1 MCLGGNPDPEE
12 PMYIDAEECADL
24 CAVNVEEWN
33 EWGADSRTPPYVV
46 IDGQAQWEREAVE
59 NWLMCHLPLHKV
71 LDIIPWVMC

>member
-24 CAVNVEEWN
+24 CEVDVEEWD
-33 EWGADSRTPPYVV
+33 EWVEEFRTPPYIM
-46 IDGQAQWEREAVE
+46 IDGKAHWKREEVE
-59 NWLMCHLPLHKV
+59 IWLIHHLPLHKV